1 MFVVNMCNNNSD
13 IVTSFRLK
21 NVIFRFKNFRL
32 NIQWDGFNPWEEEK
46 SKRKSRTAA
55 ATGLV
60 KEAGGYSNAYRC
72 DLLFWQAKN
81 SLQFTLFMYNI
92 HAESPPPKTL
102 ISHGARDWVQ
112 TSTSP
117 DEISF

>member
-1 MFVVNMCNNNSD
+1 MYNNNSD
-13 IVTSFRLK
+13 IVTRLK
-21 NVIFRFKNFRL
+21 IVIFLFKTLHWLPNGMALIHGRKKKK
-32 NIQWDGFNPWEEEK
+32 QEK
-46 SKRKSRTAA
+46 ISRTAA

-60 KEAGGYSNAYRC
+60 KEAGGYRNAYRC
-72 DLLFWQAKN
+72 DLLFWQAKH

-92 HAESPPPKTL
+92 HAEIPPPKTL

-117 DEISF
+117 DEISFWVQVIL